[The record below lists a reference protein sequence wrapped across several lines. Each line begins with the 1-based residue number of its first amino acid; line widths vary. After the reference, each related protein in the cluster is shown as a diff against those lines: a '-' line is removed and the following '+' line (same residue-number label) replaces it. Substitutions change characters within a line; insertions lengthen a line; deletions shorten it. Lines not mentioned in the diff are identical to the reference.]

1 MLRRNSLH
9 FFTKFG
15 TLSLVILLLASC
27 SIRKMAMNSIA
38 GSFDNAMDVY
48 TSDND
53 PQLVK
58 DAMPSSLKMIEMLL
72 ANSPDNVDLLTAA
85 AGGFTMYSHA
95 FLVQEADYVEEQ
107 DLQKARQ
114 MRTEGKKLFL
124 RARDYGL
131 RGLDVNHPGLPDNLA
146 ADTTHALDKTTE
158 ADIPLMYYTA
168 AAWGS
173 AISLNTDD
181 YELIL
186 DLPKVKKL
194 INRCLHLDES
204 WGNGQLHEFMIS
216 FAAGTAT
223 LGGSLQAAERHFHRA
238 LEINEGHSAGT
249 YVTAAEAIAVKQQ
262 DKAQFKKWLNK
273 ALAIDVDN
281 YPNMRLMNVLAQE
294 RARWLLDHMDK
305 YFI

>member
-1 MLRRNSLH
+1 MSRRFSLH
-9 FFTKFG
+9 FIVKIG
-15 TLSLVILLLASC
+15 TLSLAILLFSSC

-38 GSFDNAMDVY
+38 GSFDNAMEVY

-58 DAMPSSLKMIEMLL
+58 EAMPSSLKMIEMLL
-72 ANSPDNVDLLTAA
+72 VNSPHNVDLLTAA

-95 FLVQEADYVEEQ
+95 FLVQEADYVEEE

-114 MRTEGKKLFL
+114 MRAEGKKLFL

-131 RGLDVNHPGLPDNLA
+131 HGLDVKHPGLPDSLE
-146 ADTTHALDKTTE
+146 ADTTHALDNTTK

-194 INRCLHLDES
+194 INRCLELDNT

-223 LGGSLQAAERHFHRA
+223 LGGSLKAAERHFHQA
-238 LEINEGHSAGT
+238 LEINKGHSAGT
-249 YVTAAEAIAVKQQ
+249 YVTAAEAIAIKQQ
-262 DKAQFKKWLNK
+262 EKAQFKEWLNK
-273 ALAIDVDN
+273 ALAIDVDK
-281 YPNMRLMNVLAQE
+281 YPDMRLMNVLAQD
-294 RARWLLDHMDK
+294 RARWLLDHIDK